1 MRKKINLIIHPGYG
15 RCGTTFLQKKIF
27 SRSDY
32 FNLGKPR
39 KLDDEL
45 IKLQYKVFVPKYSFD
60 KIYPMNLSKSLRDY
74 SAKLEFEID
83 KSGKK
88 NFILSDENISDKVNY
103 FGYFNFYLLDE
114 IIKELS
120 KNFELNLKF
129 IVTIRSQ
136 WEIISSGWGA
146 DYRLRLNFNTFQN
159 YIRLLKSDFNLN
171 EIYNYEIYL
180 NKLKKLFNS
189 EILLL
194 PLEELQVNKKNYL
207 KMIENFLETNIDFK
221 DLDPINVNSFQ
232 NKGRKEYNLL
242 KPDIRQKFL
251 NPISSIHRF
260 FIKNSPTYQRKFYKF
275 KAIKSFYEPKLNKI
289 GTFQISEDQ
298 KEDIKK
304 IYQDSNKNLEKLFN
318 INLKHYDYF

>member
-1 MRKKINLIIHPGYG
+1 M
-15 RCGTTFLQKKIF
+15 
-27 SRSDY
+27 
-32 FNLGKPR
+32 
-39 KLDDEL
+39 
-45 IKLQYKVFVPKYSFD
+45 
-60 KIYPMNLSKSLRDY
+60 
-74 SAKLEFEID
+74 EFEID

-242 KPDIRQKFL
+242 KPDIRQNF
-251 NPISSIHRF
+251 
-260 FIKNSPTYQRKFYKF
+260 
-275 KAIKSFYEPKLNKI
+275 
-289 GTFQISEDQ
+289 
-298 KEDIKK
+298 
-304 IYQDSNKNLEKLFN
+304 
-318 INLKHYDYF
+318 

>member
-1 MRKKINLIIHPGYG
+1 M
-15 RCGTTFLQKKIF
+15 
-27 SRSDY
+27 
-32 FNLGKPR
+32 
-39 KLDDEL
+39 
-45 IKLQYKVFVPKYSFD
+45 
-60 KIYPMNLSKSLRDY
+60 
-74 SAKLEFEID
+74 
-83 KSGKK
+83 
-88 NFILSDENISDKVNY
+88 
-103 FGYFNFYLLDE
+103 
-114 IIKELS
+114 
-120 KNFELNLKF
+120 
-129 IVTIRSQ
+129 
-136 WEIISSGWGA
+136 
-146 DYRLRLNFNTFQN
+146 
-159 YIRLLKSDFNLN
+159 
-171 EIYNYEIYL
+171 
-180 NKLKKLFNS
+180 
-189 EILLL
+189 